1 MLFTFMSNATN
12 QIMLI
17 YLLNKGPDQLLLA
30 SKLAPLVKFSMVRPL
45 RVLQIQRVYCVLTL
59 IA

>member
-17 YLLNKGPDQLLLA
+17 SLLKGPDQLLLA